1 MVDVVLTSIALSV
14 FFVALIASCCIKNK
28 YYEDAYAYNKKMA
41 SYKPLL
47 DDSFTDRV
55 V

>member
-1 MVDVVLTSIALSV
+1 MIDVVATSIALSV
-14 FFVALIASCCIKNK
+14 FFIALIGSCCLKNK
-28 YYEDAYAYNKKMA
+28 YYEDVYNDNNKT

-47 DDSFTDRV
+47 DDSFMERV

>member
-1 MVDVVLTSIALSV
+1 MVDVVATSIALSV
-14 FFVALIASCCIKNK
+14 FFIVLIGSYCIKMK
-28 YYEDAYAYNKKMA
+28 YYEDTYKKIQ

-55 V
+55 I

>member
-1 MVDVVLTSIALSV
+1 MVDVIATSIALSV
-14 FFVALIASCCIKNK
+14 FFVALVGSYCIKMK
-28 YYEDAYAYNKKMA
+28 YYEDVYAYNKKSA

-47 DDSFTDRV
+47 DDSFSDRV

>member
-1 MVDVVLTSIALSV
+1 MVDVVLTSIALSL
-14 FFVALIASCCIKNK
+14 FFVALIGSCCIKNK
-28 YYEDAYAYNKKMA
+28 YYERTDAYNKKHQ